1 MPRHPFTRPR
11 GRVVELAIDSPAL
24 ANRLGDPT
32 TRTVA
37 VYLPPGYDE
46 GEERYPLM
54 VDLAAFTVSGLKRL
68 AWAPFGESV
77 PQRVDRLMDEGR
89 MGPVVLAFPD
99 AFTSLGGNQYVD
111 SSAMGRWETFLVDDL
126 LPRLDREFRLLP
138 GRAHRA
144 VYGKSSGGYGA
155 LVQGLRH
162 AEHWGA
168 VACHSGDM
176 GFDLLFRRDLPAVL
190 DGLARHGGIAPFL
203 EHVRTAP
210 ALRGDD
216 FHLLM
221 ILAMAAS
228 YDPDPDPAAPCGI
241 RLPVDPHTCELV
253 PERWQAWLAHDPV
266 TLVEDPAARQNLASL
281 RLLFFDCGRRDQ
293 YFLHYGA
300 RRLARALARHGVP
313 HVHEEFDG
321 THSDIDHR
329 LDVSLPRLWAAIAGP
344 RPHAGPQL
352 L

>member
-1 MPRHPFTRPR
+1 VPRHNFDRPR
-11 GRVVELAIDSPAL
+11 GRVVELTIESAAL
-24 ANRLGDPT
+24 AHNRLGDPA

-46 GEERYPLM
+46 TDERYPLL

-68 AWAPFGESV
+68 AWVPFGESV
-77 PQRVDRLMDEGR
+77 PQRVHRLVEEGR
-89 MGPVVLAFPD
+89 MGPVVIAFPD
-99 AFTSLGGNQYVD
+99 AFTSLGGNQYID
-111 SSAMGRWETFLVDDL
+111 SPALGRWETFLVEEL
-126 LPRLDREFRLLP
+126 LPRLAEGFRLLP
-138 GRAHRA
+138 GAEHRG

-162 AEHWGA
+162 AEQWGA

-176 GFDLLFRRDLPAVL
+176 GFDLLYRRDLPAAL
-190 DGLARHGGIAPFL
+190 DGLARHGGIGGFL
-203 EHVRTAP
+203 EHVRRTP
-210 ALRGDD
+210 SLRGDD

-221 ILAMAAS
+221 ILAMGAS
-228 YDPDPDPAAPCGI
+228 YDPDPEPAAPDLGI
-241 RLPVDPHTCELV
+241 RLPVDPHTCALV
-253 PERWQAWLAHDPV
+253 PERWDAWLAHDP
-266 TLVEDPAARQNLASL
+266 LHIVEDARARANLGRL

-300 RRLARALARHGVP
+300 RRLHQALERHGVA
-313 HVHEEFDG
+313 HVYEEFDG

-329 LDVSLPRLWAAIAGP
+329 LDVSLPRLWAAIAGE
-344 RPHAGPQL
+344 RRGL

>member
-1 MPRHPFTRPR
+1 VPLHRFSRPR
-11 GRVVELAIDSPAL
+11 GRIVELAVESPAL
-24 ANRLGDPT
+24 QNRLGDPT

-37 VYLPPGYDE
+37 VYLPPGYDD
-46 GEERYPLM
+46 GDERYPLM
-54 VDLAAFTVSGLKRL
+54 VDLAAFTGSGLRRL
-68 AWAPFGESV
+68 AWTAFGESV
-77 PQRVDRLMDEGR
+77 PQRVDRLIDEGR

-111 SSAMGRWETFLVDDL
+111 SPVTGGWERFIADELVPAL
-126 LPRLDREFRLLP
+126 ERHVRLLP
-138 GRAHRA
+138 GRDHRA

-155 LVQGLRH
+155 LMQAFRH
-162 AEHWGA
+162 ADRWAA

-176 GFDLLFRRDLPAVL
+176 GFDLVYRRDLPAAL
-190 DGLARHGGIAPFL
+190 DGLGRHGGIGGYLA
-203 EHVRTAP
+203 HVRQAP

-228 YDPDPDPAAPCGI
+228 YDPDPDPAAPDLGL
-241 RLPVDPHTCELV
+241 RLPVDPHTCALV
-253 PERWQAWLAHDPV
+253 PERWAAWLAHDPV
-266 TLVEDPAARQNLASL
+266 QLVQDDKARESLARL

-300 RRLARALARHGVP
+300 RSLAQALAHHGVP

-321 THSDIDHR
+321 THSNIDHR
-329 LDVSLPRLWAAIAGP
+329 LDVSLPRLYEVIAG
-344 RPHAGPQL
+344 G
-352 L
+352 

>member
-1 MPRHPFTRPR
+1 LPLHRFTRPR
-11 GRVVELAIDSPAL
+11 GRVVELELTSATL

-37 VYLPPGYDE
+37 VYLPPGYDD
-46 GEERYPLM
+46 GDQRYPLL

-68 AWAPFGESV
+68 AWTPFGESV
-77 PQRVDRLMDEGR
+77 PQRIDRLVEEGR
-89 MGPVVLAFPD
+89 MGPVVVVFPD

-111 SSAMGRWETFLVDDL
+111 SPVLGRWESFLVEEL
-126 LPRLDREFRLLP
+126 LPRLAGEFRLLP
-138 GRAHRA
+138 GARHRA

-176 GFDLLFRRDLPAVL
+176 GFDLLYRRELPGAL
-190 DGLARHGGIAPFL
+190 DGLARHGGIAAFL
-203 EHVRTAP
+203 EHVRRTQS
-210 ALRGDD
+210 LRGDD
-216 FHLLM
+216 FQLLM
-221 ILAMAAS
+221 MLAMGAS
-228 YDPDPDPAAPCGI
+228 YDPDPDPAAPCFGI
-241 RLPVDPHTCELV
+241 RLPVDPHTCALH
-253 PERWQAWLAHDPV
+253 PERWDEWLAHDP
-266 TLVEDPAARQNLASL
+266 LHMVEAPAARANLQRL
-281 RLLFFDCGRRDQ
+281 GLLFFDCGRRDQ

-300 RRLARALARHGVP
+300 RRLAEVLTRHGVA
-313 HVHEEFDG
+313 HVYEEFDG

-329 LDVSLPRLWAAIAGP
+329 LDASLPRLWAAIAA
-344 RPHAGPQL
+344 PHGGL